1 MQTVYARDNW
11 GPRKEAA
18 QDTAHDG
25 NFDLADRKLQRAYC
39 NYSRV
44 TPYTSASCALL
55 FELAPE
61 TLTGWSAFPQIAYIH
76 PVCGFVRDDGDDTT
90 TLHATGRAKSNV
102 ALYIK
107 KVSTYAREFRR
118 LAFRFA

>member
-61 TLTGWSAFPQIAYIH
+61 TLTGRSAFPQIAHTFTLFADSYA
-76 PVCGFVRDDGDDTT
+76 TT
-90 TLHATGRAKSNV
+90 ETIQRLYTQLEGQSRTLLRISRKC
-102 ALYIK
+102 LRM
-107 KVSTYAREFRR
+107 RENSVD
-118 LAFRFA
+118 